1 MLMKTQ
7 RIATYA
13 TLAIVTAYLWLLF
26 LVGARPQDIS
36 SAVTGLAAG
45 SLPLTLPM
53 ALRGLRAAYRGV
65 TEELRHIV
73 LVALALV
80 LAWTGIGLVSV
91 FEASITDTL
100 EFRVGLGLGVLLG
113 LMWLVVDAWRD

>member
-1 MLMKTQ
+1 
-7 RIATYA
+7 
-13 TLAIVTAYLWLLF
+13 
-26 LVGARPQDIS
+26 
-36 SAVTGLAAG
+36 
-45 SLPLTLPM
+45 M